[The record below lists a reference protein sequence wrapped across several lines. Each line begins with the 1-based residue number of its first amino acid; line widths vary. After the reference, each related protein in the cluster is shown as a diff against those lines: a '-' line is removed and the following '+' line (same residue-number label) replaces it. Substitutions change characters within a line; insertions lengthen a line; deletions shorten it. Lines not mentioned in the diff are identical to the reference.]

1 MAKTSTKKPPTK
13 KTIND
18 LAVSLRKAGET
29 GKACA
34 PIRTSLSDG
43 DVDAAYAIQETNTKY
58 WQNKGRRLVGRK
70 IGLTS
75 KVVQT
80 QLGVD
85 QPDFGM
91 LFADMAYSDGEEI
104 PVGALIA
111 PKIEGEVSFVMGDD
125 LEMEHPTIADVT
137 NAIAY
142 AAASIEIVDSRV
154 RDWDI
159 SILDTVADNASAGA
173 FILGNEPHAL
183 EDFDSRLCG
192 MVVEHRGEPVS
203 VGAGAACL
211 GNPLNAMVWLAR
223 EMVARGRPLSAGDIV
238 MSGALGPMVPVN
250 PGEVY
255 EVRING
261 LGSVRAVFGEEK

>member
-1 MAKTSTKKPPTK
+1 MDA
-13 KTIND
+13 
-18 LAVSLRKAGET
+18 LATGLRKAGET
-29 GKACA
+29 GVACE
-34 PIRTSLSDG
+34 PVRNSLPEG
-43 DVDAAYAIQETNTKY
+43 DIDSAYAIQDVNTKH
-58 WQNKGRRLVGRK
+58 WVDNGRRLIGSK

-75 KVVQT
+75 RVVQK

-91 LFADMAYSDGEEI
+91 LFADMVYSDGEEI
-104 PVGALIA
+104 PAGKLIA
-111 PKIEGEVSFVMGDD
+111 PKIEGEISFVLADD
-125 LEMEHPTIADVT
+125 LPMERPTVADVT

-142 AAASIEIVDSRV
+142 ACASIEIVDSRV
-154 RDWDI
+154 KNWDI
-159 SILDTVADNASAGA
+159 GIVDTVADNGSAGA

-183 EDFDSRLCG
+183 EDFDTRLCG

-223 EMVARGRPLSAGDIV
+223 EMVARGRPLAAGDVV
-238 MSGALGPMVPVN
+238 MSGALGPMVAAE
-250 PGEVY
+250 PGEAY

-261 LGSVRAVFGEEK
+261 LGSVRAVFA

>member
-1 MAKTSTKKPPTK
+1 MASKPTR
-13 KTIND
+13 KTIEN
-18 LAVSLRKAGET
+18 LAVALRTAGET
-29 GKACA
+29 GNACV
-34 PIRTSLSDG
+34 PIRTSLIEG
-43 DVDAAYAIQETNTKY
+43 DVDSAYAVQETNTKF
-58 WQNKGRRLVGRK
+58 WLDSGRRLVGRK

-104 PVGALIA
+104 PFDALIA
-111 PKIEGEVSFVMGDD
+111 PKIEGEVSFVLGDD
-125 LEMEHPTIADVT
+125 LDMERPTIADVT

-154 RDWDI
+154 KDWDI
-159 SILDTVADNASAGA
+159 SILDTIADNASAGA
-173 FILGNEPHAL
+173 FILGNAPHML

-192 MVVEHRGEPVS
+192 MVIEHRGEPVS

-211 GNPLNAMVWLAR
+211 GNPLNAVVWLAR
-223 EMVARGRPLSAGDIV
+223 EMVTRGRPLIAGDIV
-238 MSGALGPMVPVN
+238 MSGALGPMVAAQ

-261 LGSVRAVFGEEK
+261 LGSVRAVFGETS